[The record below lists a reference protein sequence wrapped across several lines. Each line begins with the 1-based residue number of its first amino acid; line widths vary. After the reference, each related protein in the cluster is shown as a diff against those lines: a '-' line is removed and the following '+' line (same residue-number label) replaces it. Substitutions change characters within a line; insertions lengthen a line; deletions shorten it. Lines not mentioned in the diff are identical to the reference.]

1 MGDSLPFGAGP
12 YQGPLDR
19 SGLGVIGRTIG
30 GAVALLVGAVGV
42 ILTVAFA
49 ATLAI
54 FTLLA
59 SLLLALL
66 GLTWRMGRRRTAT
79 AGPVVLD
86 ARKVGHAWVA
96 YGWDEPR
103 R

>member
-1 MGDSLPFGAGP
+1 M
-12 YQGPLDR
+12 
-19 SGLGVIGRTIG
+19 GVIGRTIG

-49 ATLAI
+49 AALAV

-59 SLLLALL
+59 SVLLALL
-66 GLTWRMGRRRTAT
+66 GLTWRMGQRRTAT
-79 AGPVVLD
+79 AGPVVID

-103 R
+103 S